1 MTTAFAARPFDDLI
15 NLLVETAPEKVLAFR
30 ASEKTVKRLY
40 ELIEKEKAEKILPEE
55 KIELEKYLMEEDLI
69 IIAKARARLQI
80 AKK

>member
-1 MTTAFAARPFDDLI
+1 MTTAFAVRPFDDLI

-40 ELIEKEKAEKILPEE
+40 ELIEKEKADKILPEE

>member
-1 MTTAFAARPFDDLI
+1 MTNAFAVSPFDDLI

-40 ELIEKEKAEKILPEE
+40 DLIEREKTDGLSLEE

-80 AKK
+80 AQK

>member
-1 MTTAFAARPFDDLI
+1 MTTAFAARPLDDLI

-40 ELIEKEKAEKILPEE
+40 ELIEKEKADKILPEE

>member
-1 MTTAFAARPFDDLI
+1 MTTAFAVRPFDDLI